1 MSNGEIKEKYVV
13 LLPEAS
19 GRQVLPMA
27 KAFYDLG
34 CYVITVQEHKS
45 DLGYKTKYASEKYV
59 KSGVDTEEV
68 VATKFY
74 TQLLQEKKI
83 DLVVPLS
90 DFSAGIFARMKS
102 SVESEGKTVIA
113 TNEYK
118 VFMDAFDK
126 LHTMKI
132 CMANNIPC
140 PYTLD
145 AVSTIDDVPDD
156 LKYPVLLKPRSSC
169 GSIGLHIASDKES
182 LKQYIEQVHSE
193 KLGDVL
199 VQEFIP
205 QSGRQYNAHFVLDS
219 NHNVKSAVLAEKCR
233 WFPIDGGASTL
244 CRTIHN
250 QKILDECEKLLK
262 VIGWVGYCDL
272 DLMEDPRDGSVRIIE
287 INARISANVKLCMTA
302 GVNIAEQLLQLYRG
316 EKVREKLEY
325 DDDIRLR
332 CVHTD
337 LLWFIK
343 SPKRFDSNP
352 SWFSLKRT
360 TDQIW
365 MWNDPAPFF
374 SFSFQAI
381 RRYKKE
387 MKKRVR

>member
-1 MSNGEIKEKYVV
+1 MLNRDINKKYVV

-27 KAFYDLG
+27 KAFYELG
-34 CYVITVQEHKS
+34 CDVITVQEHKA
-45 DLGYKTKYASEKYV
+45 DLGNKTKYAAKKYV
-59 KSGVDTEEV
+59 IEGVDTDEC
-68 VATKFY
+68 VATEFY
-74 TQLLQEKKI
+74 TALLKKEHI
-83 DLVVPLS
+83 DLVIPLS

-102 SVESEGKTVIA
+102 EVEANSSTVIA

-126 LHTMKI
+126 LNTMKI
-132 CMANNIPC
+132 CMANGIPC

-145 AVSTIDDVPDD
+145 AVSSIEDVPET

-169 GSIGLHIASDKES
+169 GSIGLHIAQDRES
-182 LKQYIEQVHSE
+182 LKKYIEQVHSE
-193 KLGDVL
+193 NLGEVL

-205 QSGRQYNAHFVLDS
+205 QSGRQYNAHFVLDK
-219 NHNVKSAVLAEKCR
+219 NHTVKSAVLAEKCR

-250 QKILDECEKLLK
+250 SQILDECEKLLK

-272 DLMEDPRDGSVRIIE
+272 DLMEDPRDGSIRVIE
-287 INARISANVKLCMTA
+287 INARISANVKLCMAA

-316 EKVREKLEY
+316 ETVSDKLVY
-325 DDDIRLR
+325 GDDVRLR
-332 CVHTD
+332 CMHTD

-343 SPKRFDSNP
+343 SPKRFKSDP
-352 SWFSLKRT
+352 SWFSLRRT

-365 MWNDPAPFF
+365 MWSDPAPFF
-374 SFSFQAI
+374 SFSIQALG
-381 RRYKKE
+381 RYRKE
-387 MKKRVR
+387 MKKRER